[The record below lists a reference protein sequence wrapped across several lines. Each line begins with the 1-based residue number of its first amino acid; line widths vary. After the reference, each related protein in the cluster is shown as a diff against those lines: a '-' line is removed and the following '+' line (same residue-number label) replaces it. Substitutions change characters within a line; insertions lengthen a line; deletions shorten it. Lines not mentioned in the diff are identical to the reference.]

1 MFPNTTDQSAEI
13 TRDTLEQMLKRFD
26 ELSDTSGIMTIE
38 LAGACL
44 VVRNAKSGKRELMG
58 MAPPAGAFAY
68 LR

>member
-1 MFPNTTDQSAEI
+1 MFPITADLSAEI

-26 ELSDTSGIMTIE
+26 ELSDTTGIMTIE
-38 LAGACL
+38 LAGAGL
-44 VVRNAKSGKRELMG
+44 VVRNARSGKRELMG

>member
-1 MFPNTTDQSAEI
+1 MFSNTTDQSAEI

-38 LAGACL
+38 LAGAGL